1 MPQPE
6 LVSETVQQIS
16 DFILRY
22 AVTLAAVGALAMAL
36 IEAAK
41 ALLSLRDRFHKSI
54 VRRWVEGARTPVK
67 LIGDLGLTARTD
79 EQFHRLVYAQLIRL
93 TTGEDVG
100 DEAAKAMAASVEG
113 VPWDVSAK
121 NALFALELD
130 RMMGQ
135 VQDAADTAL
144 SNPTLYPDLY
154 LFLSAGASAEDIL
167 RWYTWA
173 GAPPVQTSEDR
184 QLAKSQADTYARVRQ
199 LIRRRLDAFQ
209 LTAAYRWQTLN
220 QFASV
225 TLGAVLLFLSLLWQR
240 PAKANVAVLILASVL
255 GGFLAPVAKDLV
267 MALKRVRSGG

>member
-6 LVSETVQQIS
+6 LVSQSVQQIS
-16 DFILRY
+16 EFILRY
-22 AVTLAAVGALAMAL
+22 AVTLAAIGALAMAL
-36 IEAAK
+36 LEAAK
-41 ALLSLRDRFHKSI
+41 ALMSVRDRFHKNI
-54 VRRWVEGARTPVK
+54 VRGWVERARTSAP
-67 LIGDLGLTARTD
+67 LIAELGLTTRTD

-135 VQDAADTAL
+135 IQDAADTAL
-144 SNPTLYPDLY
+144 SNPALYPDLY
-154 LFLSAGASAEDIL
+154 LFLAAGAGTEDI
-167 RWYTWA
+167 RNWYAWA
-173 GAPPVQTSEDR
+173 GTPAAQTSEDR
-184 QLAKSQADTYARVRQ
+184 QLAKRQADTYARVRQ

-240 PAKANVAVLILASVL
+240 PANASVWVLIPASVL

-267 MALKRVRSGG
+267 IALKRVRSGG